1 MIGIIGAMDSE
12 VEILLSK
19 LDSKKE
25 EKHGGTLFYS
35 GTLCGKE
42 VVIAKCGIGKVCAAI
57 CAQTMIDLYGVE
69 CLINTGVAG
78 GIASGIAVGD
88 IVIAKDLIQHD
99 FDLTEFGYAKG
110 YLPCSGQSD
119 SSLPTRFAAD
129 PALVDA
135 FCEAAHNTG
144 VGKAVIGTVVSGD
157 IFVSS
162 SAKKEELISLYGA
175 SATEME
181 GAAIAQAAFLS
192 GVSFAVIRAISDSA
206 DEEASVSFEEFEKKA
221 AEVSSNMTLEFLRTY
236 KI

>member
-19 LDSKKE
+19 LDNKKE
-25 EKHGGTLFYS
+25 KKHGSALFYS
-35 GTLCGKE
+35 GVLCGKE
-42 VVIAKCGIGKVCAAI
+42 VVVARCGIGKVCAAV

-78 GIASGIAVGD
+78 GIAEGLKVGD

-110 YLPCSGQSD
+110 YIPCSNQSD
-119 SSLPTRFAAD
+119 KSVPTRFAAD
-129 PALVDA
+129 PALVKA
-135 FCEAAHNTG
+135 FYEAAQKLSVTETS
-144 VGKAVIGTVVSGD
+144 IGTIVSGD
-157 IFVSS
+157 VFVSS
-162 SAKKEELISLYGA
+162 SAKKEEFVSLYGA

-192 GVSFAVIRAISDSA
+192 DVPFAVIRAISDSA

-221 AEVSSNMTLEFLRTY
+221 AEVSSNMMLEFLRTY